1 VTPAELAESLGVRLG
16 SELRAGAMPAVAGIP
31 PRRTVYPVVEALR
44 PLLPAGGLA
53 GQIGIDA
60 NRRGAT
66 SLLFQM
72 LAATTAAGLWCA
84 VLDQPRLY
92 PIAAPA
98 AGVRLDRLV
107 FVDVSDIEGRL
118 DALGI
123 LCEGIPVVV
132 ASTRGLTSR
141 QLQRAS
147 ARATRSGTAV
157 IWLEQQPTPR
167 LDARIAVTACH
178 WMGLRSNHGRR
189 WGAGRLEECRLQVTA
204 TWRSGRRT
212 TAEVWPYH
220 RALTDRTESLHP
232 GH

>member
-1 VTPAELAESLGVRLG
+1 MRLG
-16 SELRAGAMPAVAGIP
+16 SGLRAGAMPAVAGMP

-44 PLLPAGGLA
+44 PLLPVGGLA
-53 GQIGIDA
+53 GQSGSMRSA
-60 NRRGAT
+60 QGVT
-66 SLLFQM
+66 SLLFRL
-72 LAATTAAGLWCA
+72 LAASTSAGLWCA

-92 PIAAPA
+92 PLAAPA

-107 FVDVSDIEGRL
+107 FVNVPDIEGRL

-123 LCEGIPVVV
+123 LCEDIPVVV
-132 ASTRGLTSR
+132 ASTWGLTSR

-157 IWLEQQPTPR
+157 IWLEQQSTPR
-167 LDARIAVTACH
+167 LDSRIAVAACH
-178 WMGLRSNHGRR
+178 WTGLRSNHGRR

-212 TAEVWPYH
+212 TAEVWPYG
-220 RALTDRTESLHP
+220 RTSTDRTDALHT
-232 GH
+232 GR